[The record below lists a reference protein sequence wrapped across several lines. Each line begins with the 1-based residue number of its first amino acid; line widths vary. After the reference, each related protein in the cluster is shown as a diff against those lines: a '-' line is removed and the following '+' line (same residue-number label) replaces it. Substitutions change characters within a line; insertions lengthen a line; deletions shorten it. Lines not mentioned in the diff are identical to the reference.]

1 MFRTRILLIVG
12 AVALVTVLF
21 LLPRGVVDN
30 ESEMAQSPEAQ
41 AMSES
46 HQASDPAIR
55 TGIKRLRL
63 IVDNGPLAENKVIF
77 ADSLASLYASAG
89 QFDSAAVYREKLASF
104 IGTPESQV
112 LAGDAWYQAYTF
124 SMNAETRSKFA
135 LKAQEFYN
143 AALKVQPSNADIK
156 VKVALTYMET
166 ASPMQGVSLLREVL
180 AENPKNEKALQNM
193 GMLSIRSGQYA
204 KAVEWLTKL
213 TDAYP
218 ENIEGQVL
226 LGAAYAGAGDKAK
239 ALAQYERTKTM
250 TNDPAVQQQLDQYIK
265 DLK

>member
-1 MFRTRILLIVG
+1 MT
-12 AVALVTVLF
+12 
-21 LLPRGVVDN
+21 
-30 ESEMAQSPEAQ
+30 
-41 AMSES
+41 ES
-46 HQASDPAIR
+46 HQTSDPSVR
-55 TGIKRLRL
+55 SSIKRLL
-63 IVDNGPLAENKVIF
+63 AKVDNNPIDENNTIF

-89 QFDSAAVYREKLASF
+89 QFDSAAVYREKLSSF

-112 LAGDAWYQAYTF
+112 LAGDAWYQAFTF
-124 SMNAETRSKFA
+124 SMNPETRAKFASKAQELYNIA
-135 LKAQEFYN
+135 LKA
-143 AALKVQPSNADIK
+143 QPSNADIK

-166 ASPMQGVSLLREVL
+166 SSPMQGVGLLREVL
-180 AENPKNEKALQNM
+180 AENPRHEKALQNM
-193 GMLSIRSGQYA
+193 GMLSIRSEQFA

-226 LGAAYAGAGDKAK
+226 LGAAYAGAGDKTK

>member
-1 MFRTRILLIVG
+1 MFRTRILLIIG

-30 ESEMAQSPEAQ
+30 ESEMA
-41 AMSES
+41 ES
-46 HQASDPAIR
+46 SAPTTMAENHKASDSSVR
-55 TGIKRLRL
+55 SGIKRLL
-63 IVDNGPLAENKVIF
+63 AKVDASPIDENNTIF

-89 QFDSAAVYREKLASF
+89 QFDSAAVYRERLASF

-112 LAGDAWYQAYTF
+112 LAGDAWYQAFTF
-124 SMNAETRSKFA
+124 SMNPETRAKFA
-135 LKAQEFYN
+135 LKAQELYN
-143 AALKVQPSNADIK
+143 TALKAQPSNADIK

-166 ASPMQGVSLLREVL
+166 SSPMQGVGLLREVL
-180 AENPKNEKALQNM
+180 AENPRNEKALQNM
-193 GMLSIRSGQYA
+193 GMLSIRSGQFA